1 MAENEAT
8 KRSHA
13 ESEDILADVR
23 GIVCDTAGTFVAP
36 GFLKEKFSS
45 TVQENLKSYL
55 ESHWDKDECQQD
67 VEALRQ
73 QAVRDKEAEVE
84 GVIDIPSAEEE
95 KDSIMEAVVK
105 NVLWQMEQERYD
117 AALETLQSHVIRD
130 PFKTGKLQA
139 EVSEDFLNVAKN
151 WAASGKKLY
160 VYSTWG
166 KEVQKLLLAYT
177 DKGDLSEYVSGFYD
191 LSTGPKTDKDS
202 YAHIAEEVDVK
213 PEELLFLTDSVE
225 EAKSAAEAGL
235 KACLNETTGVEFTD
249 DDRQNYNCIK
259 SFSEL
264 EAEGEKEEGEPPAKK

>member
-13 ESEDILADVR
+13 ESEDILADIK
-23 GIVCDTAGTFVAP
+23 GIVLDTAGTFVAP
-36 GFLKEKFSS
+36 GFLKEKFSA

-67 VEALRQ
+67 VDALRQ

-84 GVIDIPSAEEE
+84 GVVDIPAAEEE
-95 KDSIMEAVVK
+95 KDTIMEAVVK

-130 PFKTGKLQA
+130 PFKSGKLQA
-139 EVSEDFLNVAKN
+139 EVNEDFLNVAKS
-151 WAASGKKLY
+151 WTASGKKVY
-160 VYSTWG
+160 VYSVWG
-166 KEVQKLLLAYT
+166 KEVQKLLLANT
-177 DKGDLSEYVSGFYD
+177 DKGDLSEHVTGFYD
-191 LSTGPKTDKDS
+191 LSTGPKTDKES
-202 YAHIAEEVDVK
+202 YAHIAEDVEAK

-225 EAKSAAEAGL
+225 EAKCAADAGL
-235 KACLNETTGVEFTD
+235 KAVLNETTGVELTD
-249 DDRQNYNCIK
+249 DDRQNLNCIK